1 MKYPVFLFW
10 AFLFSSCTAQN
21 APKQI
26 VAEEFQKGMIAGNI
40 QLLDVRTAGEYQSG
54 HLKNA
59 LLADWNNESQFKDR
73 IQYLDKKKAVYVYCL
88 SGARSSAAADWL
100 QQQGYTHVVSL
111 KGGINAWKQANKPI
125 EGTSNIP
132 QMTIE
137 AYQAAVSG
145 NETVLVDFGADWC
158 PPCKKMDPVLEQL
171 KTEKK
176 GAFKFI
182 RVDGGVHTNVMKAMN
197 VEALPVFLIY
207 KNGKIVWR
215 KQGVV
220 SLDELSSHL

>member
-1 MKYPVFLFW
+1 MKYPVFLFF
-10 AFLFSSCTAQN
+10 AFLFSSCAAQN

-26 VAEEFQKGMIAGNI
+26 FADEFEKGIVAGNI

-59 LLADWNNESQFKDR
+59 LLADWNNEAQFKDR
-73 IQYLDKKKAVYVYCL
+73 TQYLDKKKAVYVYCL

-100 QQQGYTHVVSL
+100 LQQGYTNVVSL
-111 KGGINAWKQANKPI
+111 KGGMNAWKQANKTV
-125 EGTSNIP
+125 EGASNIP

-137 AYQAAVSG
+137 AYQATVSG

-158 PPCKKMDPVLEQL
+158 PPCKKMEPVLEQL

-176 GAFKFI
+176 GQFKFV
-182 RVDGGVHTNVMKAMN
+182 RVDGGVHTRVMKAMD
-197 VEALPVFLIY
+197 VEALPVFIIY

-215 KQGVV
+215 KQGIV
-220 SLDELSSHL
+220 SLEELKANL

>member
-1 MKYPVFLFW
+1 MKYPVFLFL
-10 AFLFSSCTAQN
+10 AFLFYSCAAQN

-26 VAEEFQKGMIAGNI
+26 VAEEFHKGMIAGNI

-59 LLADWNNESQFKDR
+59 LLADWNNEAQFQDR

-100 QQQGYTHVVSL
+100 HQQGYTHVVSL
-111 KGGINAWKQANKPI
+111 QGGINAWKQANKTV
-125 EGTSNIP
+125 EGASNIP
-132 QMTIE
+132 QMTME
-137 AYQAAVSG
+137 EYQAAVSG

-158 PPCKKMDPVLEQL
+158 PPCKKMEPVLEQL

-176 GAFKFI
+176 DAFKFI

-215 KQGVV
+215 KQGIV